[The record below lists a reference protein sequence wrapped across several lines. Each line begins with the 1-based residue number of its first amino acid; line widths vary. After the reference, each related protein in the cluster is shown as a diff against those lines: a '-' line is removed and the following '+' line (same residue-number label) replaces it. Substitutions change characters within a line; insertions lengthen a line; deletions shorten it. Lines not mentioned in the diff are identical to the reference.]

1 MKQQSNLLILGIKR
15 IKTWFKKKPLNNHQ
29 LDLSLLK
36 IEKIKTLLKKER
48 FLKSCEPYDLI

>member
-1 MKQQSNLLILGIKR
+1 MKQQLNLLILGIKR
-15 IKTWFKKKPLNNHQ
+15 IKTWFKKKHLNNHQ